1 MKTGQVNSAVRTTCI
16 DGMDITEG
24 DIMGI
29 GDKGMLAVGK
39 SVDSTTLDMLQAMI
53 DEESELVT
61 IYYGSE
67 VTEEELPFC
76 LTRPRRDSRNVR
88 LNFRMADSRFTT
100 I

>member
-1 MKTGQVNSAVRTTCI
+1 
-16 DGMDITEG
+16 
-24 DIMGI
+24 MGI

-67 VTEEELPFC
+67 VTEEEASD
-76 LTRPRRDSRNVR
+76 T
-88 LNFRMADSRFTT
+88 A
-100 I
+100 